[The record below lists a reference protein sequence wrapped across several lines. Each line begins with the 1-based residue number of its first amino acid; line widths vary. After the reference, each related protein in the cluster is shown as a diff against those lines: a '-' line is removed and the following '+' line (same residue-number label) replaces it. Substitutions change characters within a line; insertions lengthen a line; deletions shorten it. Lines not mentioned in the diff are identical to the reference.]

1 MTDQATMEET
11 KHDKFVRIRDMRMP
25 KAVHAIE
32 LLGNLGSH
40 HYEFTP
46 EEARALVDE
55 LDAAVATVADAL
67 GIPHRQVTPSD
78 ALPPEAS
85 IVADEGAE
93 EGEELP
99 EEGQEDEEAASA
111 PSGRA
116 RKTPERRPFPE
127 DLSKA
132 EADELHRI
140 GAEHDRAINA
150 IQDGNGQEALRILL
164 GLTTA

>member
-99 EEGQEDEEAASA
+99 EEGSEPTGRHAAST
-111 PSGRA
+111 A
-116 RKTPERRPFPE
+116 RTLAIDASASTSARSVARSCRPPYWK
-127 DLSKA
+127 SA
-132 EADELHRI
+132 CNPRW
-140 GAEHDRAINA
+140 
-150 IQDGNGQEALRILL
+150 
-164 GLTTA
+164 TSW